1 MPVLVVAE
9 LPGGTSEQDDAV
21 MEAMGLPN
29 NPPSGSRFRLAGPM
43 DGGWRVVA
51 LWESRGQFETF
62 MQDRLRPALQGA
74 GGQPPNVTFWDIEK
88 INMWT

>member
-1 MPVLVVAE
+1 
-9 LPGGTSEQDDAV
+9 
-21 MEAMGLPN
+21 
-29 NPPSGSRFRLAGPM
+29 M

-88 INMWT
+88 VNTWT